1 MHTAYDRHGRGRS
14 HPRLNEDG
22 PTTQP
27 RHTRH
32 DTLFINEQ
40 AINPLQRG
48 QSPHYQI
55 TWAASTA
62 HNRHAANKWT
72 RNTQSPCKCTYV
84 TTEFSPDMN
93 ITAYTGTHKISHLQ
107 NGVATHESQ
116 HQQPLLLSPVEQ
128 SITPLG
134 SRVGSRT
141 TIGVCKVLKTAL
153 PQEVITS
160 AFHETPRAIS
170 NGFDTRTNI
179 RPSSRRKLH
188 THALWSVPNIM
199 GLSRQNT
206 TKTTNTDPTTPV
218 HPMELHAPHD
228 HRSVCIPSQSA

>member
-1 MHTAYDRHGRGRS
+1 MHVRNHGVLSGNEHYGIHRHAQNISPPKRS
-14 HPRLNEDG
+14 RHSRIPT
-22 PTTQP
+22 PTTP
-27 RHTRH
+27 
-32 DTLFINEQ
+32 
-40 AINPLQRG
+40 
-48 QSPHYQI
+48 
-55 TWAASTA
+55 
-62 HNRHAANKWT
+62 
-72 RNTQSPCKCTYV
+72 
-84 TTEFSPDMN
+84 
-93 ITAYTGTHKISHLQ
+93 
-107 NGVATHESQ
+107 
-116 HQQPLLLSPVEQ
+116 PVEQ

-134 SRVGSRT
+134 SRIGSRT

-153 PQEVITS
+153 PQDVITS

-188 THALWSVPNIM
+188 THALWSVPHIT

-206 TKTTNTDPTTPV
+206 TKTTNTYPTTPV